1 MTIEKK
7 ITVDLIEVV
16 GNNVQVRTRTSMMED
31 GKEISASFHRHVVM
45 PGECGIDEDDRVKAV
60 CAGIHTPEVVAA
72 YKAEQARIKAEQ
84 ESAAAKAAEQAAIAE
99 AEAKLAADEAMLKLQ
114 LEQQAAF
121 DAAVA
126 DAVTRA
132 LMGGR

>member
-7 ITVDLIEVV
+7 IVADLIEVV
-16 GNNVQVRTRTSMMED
+16 GNNVQVRTRTSMVED
-31 GKEISASFHRHVVM
+31 GAEISASFHRHTIM
-45 PGECGIDEDDRVKAV
+45 PGECGSDEDDRVKAV
-60 CAGIHTPEVVAA
+60 CAGVHTPEVVTA

-84 ESAAAKAAEQAAIAE
+84 EAAAAKAAEQAAIAE
-99 AEAKLAADEAMLKLQ
+99 AEAKIAADEAALKLQ